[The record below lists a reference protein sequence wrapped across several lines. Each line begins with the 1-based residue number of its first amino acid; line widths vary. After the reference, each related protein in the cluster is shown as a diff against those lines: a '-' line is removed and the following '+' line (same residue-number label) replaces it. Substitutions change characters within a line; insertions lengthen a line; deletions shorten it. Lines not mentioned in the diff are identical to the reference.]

1 MSHPILY
8 SFRRCPY
15 CMRAH
20 MALKQTGIKIEL
32 REVKLSDMPE
42 EALSISPEA
51 TVPILALPDGTVIT
65 ESWDI
70 VKWSLA
76 QNDADKW
83 LGNNDEHSLDAE
95 VLIETNDF
103 SFKEDLDHYKYA
115 DRFPDHSE
123 EHYRKACEAFIEE
136 LEEMLIDNNFLLAG
150 QLSLADI
157 GVFPFIR
164 QFSLVNKEWFDNAPY
179 PKVQKWLDN
188 IISTELFQHVFQKH
202 ELWQADDIA
211 IYI

>member
-51 TVPILALPDGTVIT
+51 TVPILALPDGTVFT

-76 QNDADKW
+76 QNDSEMW
-83 LGNNDEHSLDAE
+83 LGNNNEHSLDAE
-95 VLIETNDF
+95 ILIETNDF
-103 SFKEDLDHYKYA
+103 SFKKELDHYKYA
-115 DRFPDHSE
+115 DRFPEHSE

-136 LEEMLIDNNFLLAG
+136 LEDMLIDNNFLLAG

-164 QFSLVNKEWFDNAPY
+164 QFSLVNKEWFDSAPY
-179 PKVQKWLDN
+179 PKVRKWLDN
-188 IISTELFQHVFQKH
+188 LISTELFQHVFQKH